1 MKSVRD
7 HDFLAATD
15 PAPTTSNTKFT
26 RAWQIIKADA
36 VSFSSRLGVY
46 TVQGYNGVHSVKLN
60 PLSCSC
66 GLKGDQCVHKL
77 SVLLANRFDVQ
88 ADEAY
93 EEINLNA
100 LSKKGKGK
108 GKKSGRKNPRRC
120 DVDAIAAPDSAAA
133 KQIPSE
139 SDPPPV
145 KKIRPQ
151 TQTPESETPS
161 KDPSPSSIPSS
172 SLYWINPC
180 KLTRNIALLFDDRD
194 YIGQHK
200 WICDRI
206 IDASQAII
214 KHQYKVKGLQS
225 TLFAA
230 TPDHFAKQTG
240 EWYQII
246 NTTPTSGGSH
256 WILLSTKNHAQ
267 NKHEFIPVIDIHIPQ
282 LRCNNTNRHHI
293 SSHRLNHART

>member
-1 MKSVRD
+1 MRCRCYCS
-7 HDFLAATD
+7 TG
-15 PAPTTSNTKFT
+15 
-26 RAWQIIKADA
+26 
-36 VSFSSRLGVY
+36 FSS
-46 TVQGYNGVHSVKLN
+46 
-60 PLSCSC
+60 C
-66 GLKGDQCVHKL
+66 
-77 SVLLANRFDVQ
+77 Q
-88 ADEAY
+88 A
-93 EEINLNA
+93 
-100 LSKKGKGK
+100 
-108 GKKSGRKNPRRC
+108 
-120 DVDAIAAPDSAAA
+120 
-133 KQIPSE
+133 IPSE

-172 SLYWINPC
+172 SSYWINPC

-246 NTTPTSGGSH
+246 NTTPTSGVHTGFSCRQKIMH
-256 WILLSTKNHAQ
+256 KTNMSSYPLLTYTTA
-267 NKHEFIPVIDIHIPQ
+267 
-282 LRCNNTNRHHI
+282 
-293 SSHRLNHART
+293 